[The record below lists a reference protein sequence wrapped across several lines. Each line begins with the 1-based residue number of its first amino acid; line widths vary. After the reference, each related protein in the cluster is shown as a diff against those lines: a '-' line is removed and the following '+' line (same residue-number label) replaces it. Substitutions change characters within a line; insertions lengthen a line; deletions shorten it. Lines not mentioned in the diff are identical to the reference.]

1 MTDMSTPI
9 YSKATGR
16 SGPKTRTGCS
26 TCRRRKVRCD
36 EGRPTCANCTRLK
49 ISCGFL
55 DAHFRS
61 ESSSRGSARLRHPI
75 PKPRSQ
81 QQNSSSSCEVA
92 GGGST
97 DEFLNYVSIIDN
109 STFAPPGFQNE
120 ASVSSNYG
128 SSLTPLHESQE
139 SRHDLSGELYL
150 SRQVPG
156 LLDMEEANIT
166 SFPETLAFQDVF
178 LSSINSTEINL
189 STCTGPQAQKSD
201 HLLLA
206 IPNGQF
212 SETDASPE
220 RTTSALLEHFTQAS
234 NPIAVIVPTHIEW
247 KTASRTLL
255 SMAQNSPALLD
266 AICAHSALHLYTC
279 RKGNEM
285 LDIAFSHYQSSS
297 SQVTVFFEQSDQNK
311 MDQRTNNPELKK
323 AFAAVFLLSHVELIA
338 QSTPKALT
346 WPLQHVHAAHTR
358 VRQHSESIQGWAGTS
373 RRLLTWMTLLQNKAE
388 YNGGSPCANRRDD
401 ETFEHRSDSST
412 HEQQLDE
419 NVDQTRNGSV
429 WGRSNHGNGAWGTV
443 VESPSPAELLG
454 EIINQPALEF
464 HLRAQSFTPRIIAL
478 DKHHHKRGT
487 LETDFE
493 ILKRGISINASLHP
507 LWEERPAIFLLL
519 DDPIGISD
527 ILQPSYGKVVLRN
540 LRVYSANFW
549 AHYIYLHR
557 VAFVAY
563 PATDDVTR
571 AISKISELAKALAA
585 DLNQA
590 QNGNREI
597 YCQNSPSALSHDE
610 IHLPHSMFWPLF
622 MLCLECPSHDRGQF
636 LDMVRNICCL
646 PNSDKGVLLLEEVL
660 RRQDAANV
668 RIDHRDVRKELFDS
682 ELTVIY

>member
-1 MTDMSTPI
+1 MSTPI
-9 YSKATGR
+9 YSRATGR
-16 SGPKTRTGCS
+16 SGPKTKTGCS

-36 EGRPTCANCTRLK
+36 EGRPTCGNCTRLK

-55 DAHFRS
+55 DSHSRS
-61 ESSSRGSARLRHPI
+61 GGSSRGIARPRHPV
-75 PKPRSQ
+75 PNPRSQ
-81 QQNSSSSCEVA
+81 QEVSNSSSDVS
-92 GGGST
+92 GGGNAN
-97 DEFLNYVSIIDN
+97 EFLNYVSIIND
-109 STFAPPGFQNE
+109 STFAPSGFQNE
-120 ASVSSNYG
+120 ESVSSNYE
-128 SSLTPLHESQE
+128 STLTSLHEP
-139 SRHDLSGELYL
+139 HGDLSGELYL

-156 LLDMEEANIT
+156 MPDIQEEGVP

-178 LSSINSTEINL
+178 LSSINSTEMSL
-189 STCTGPQAQKSD
+189 SSCSGFPQTQTSA
-201 HLLLA
+201 HLPWKTPDREL
-206 IPNGQF
+206 
-212 SETDASPE
+212 SEKDRSFE
-220 RTTSALLEHFTQAS
+220 QTTSALLEHFTQAS

-247 KTASRTLL
+247 TTASRTLL

-285 LDIAFSHYQSSS
+285 LDVAYSHYQSSS
-297 SQVTVFFEQSDQNK
+297 SQVTVFFEESHQNTINQPTK
-311 MDQRTNNPELKK
+311 NPELKK

-401 ETFEHRSDSST
+401 EYLERSST
-412 HEQQLDE
+412 SSTQERLADE
-419 NVDQTRNGSV
+419 NMIQTKDGSV
-429 WGRSNHGNGAWGTV
+429 WEKSTHGTGVWGSV

-493 ILKRGISINASLHP
+493 ILKRGISINASLQS

-519 DDPIGISD
+519 EEPVGISD

-571 AISKISELAKALAA
+571 AISQISELARALSA
-585 DLNQA
+585 DLIQERD
-590 QNGNREI
+590 GDCEV
-597 YCQNSPSALSHDE
+597 YCQKSPSSLSHDE

-622 MLCLECPSHDRGQF
+622 MLCLECPSQDRGQF
-636 LDMVRNICCL
+636 LDMMRRICCL
-646 PNSDKGVLLLEEVL
+646 PNYDKGVLLLEEVL

-682 ELTVIY
+682 ELSVIY

>member
-1 MTDMSTPI
+1 MSTPI

-16 SGPKTRTGCS
+16 SGPKTKTGCS

-61 ESSSRGSARLRHPI
+61 GSSSRGSARLRHSI

-81 QQNSSSSCEVA
+81 QVQEVVRSSCEVA
-92 GGGST
+92 GGGSA
-97 DEFLNYVSIIDN
+97 EGYLSYVSIIDN
-109 STFAPPGFQNE
+109 STFAPAGFQNE
-120 ASVSSNYG
+120 EGVASNYE
-128 SSLTPLHESQE
+128 SALTPLHESQE
-139 SRHDLSGELYL
+139 SRQDLSGELYF
-150 SRQVPG
+150 SHQVSG
-156 LLDMEEANIT
+156 LPDMQEASVFN
-166 SFPETLAFQDVF
+166 FPETLAFQDVF
-178 LSSINSTEINL
+178 LSSINSTDMSL
-189 STCTGPQAQKSD
+189 GSCSGLPQAQTSD
-201 HLLLA
+201 NLTWT
-206 IPNGQF
+206 IPT
-212 SETDASPE
+212 ETDNSLE
-220 RTTSALLEHFTQAS
+220 QTTSVLLEHFTQAS

-247 KTASRTLL
+247 TTASRTLL

-285 LDIAFSHYQSSS
+285 LDIAYSHYQASS
-297 SQVTVFFEQSDQNK
+297 SQVTIFFEESHQNTTDQP
-311 MDQRTNNPELKK
+311 TNNPDLKK

-358 VRQHSESIQGWAGTS
+358 VRQYSESIQGWAGTS
-373 RRLLTWMTLLQNKAE
+373 RRLLSWMTLLQNKAE

-401 ETFEHRSDSST
+401 ETFEHSSSSS
-412 HEQQLDE
+412 ERQMDE
-419 NVDQTRNGSV
+419 NVDQTKDGSV
-429 WGRSNHGNGAWGTV
+429 WGRSNHGNGVWGTV
-443 VESPSPAELLG
+443 VESPSPAELLR

-493 ILKRGISINASLHP
+493 ILKRGISINASLHS

-519 DDPIGISD
+519 EDPIGISD

-571 AISKISELAKALAA
+571 AVSQISELAKTLSA
-585 DLNQA
+585 DLSQ
-590 QNGNREI
+590 QQDGDCEV
-597 YCQNSPSALSHDE
+597 YCQNSPSSLSHDE
-610 IHLPHSMFWPLF
+610 IHLPHSMFWLLF

-636 LDMVRNICCL
+636 LDMVRKICCL
-646 PNSDKGVLLLEEVL
+646 PNFDKGVLLLEEVL

-682 ELTVIY
+682 ELSVIY